1 MSKFDATMMAVTFAE
16 RGETATAQQYF
27 AGVAGRLTAGG
38 RRSWGAIAKTA
49 GLGLLSGGFYGALY
63 AFQSPI
69 LDFTS
74 KGGGLST
81 AAVIAIAFAFSAVH
95 GAFTGRF
102 WDILGLKAKR

>member
-16 RGETATAQQYF
+16 RGEAATAQRYLS
-27 AGVAGRLTAGG
+27 GVAGRLTAGG
-38 RRSWGAIAKTA
+38 RRSWGAIAKTM
-49 GLGLLSGGFYGALY
+49 GFGLLSGGLYGALY
-63 AFQSPI
+63 AFQNPI

-81 AAVIAIAFAFSAVH
+81 AAVVAFAFAFSAAH
-95 GAFTGRF
+95 GGFTGRF